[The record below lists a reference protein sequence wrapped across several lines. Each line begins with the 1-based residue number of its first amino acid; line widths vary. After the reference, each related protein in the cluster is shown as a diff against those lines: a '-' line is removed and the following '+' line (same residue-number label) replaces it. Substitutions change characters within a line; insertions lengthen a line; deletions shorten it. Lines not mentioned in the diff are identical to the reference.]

1 MKILKFNIVIA
12 SAILIVGA
20 IVAFVIPSNNTSPP
34 VKKKYSIVNTWKLP
48 KILKEISGIA
58 WLSKNTIVAVQD
70 EDGILF
76 IYDLKKSNIVEQIR
90 FAGFGDYEGIAIYNK
105 DAYVMRSDGVLY
117 EVLRFRESD
126 KKISKFKTAFSSKN
140 DIESL
145 TLDIKNRHLITTPK
159 AKDLQD
165 NSFKGLYHIPI
176 DSKQMDLQPKI
187 SIDMNDDALKAYKK
201 KKIYETFSPS
211 DIVIHPK
218 TGEYYVLEG
227 KRPKLMIL
235 NREGV
240 IKKVIKLKSDDFP
253 QPEGI
258 TFSPQGTLYISTEA
272 KGGSAAIMEVVLD

>member
-1 MKILKFNIVIA
+1 
-12 SAILIVGA
+12 
-20 IVAFVIPSNNTSPP
+20 
-34 VKKKYSIVNTWKLP
+34 
-48 KILKEISGIA
+48 
-58 WLSKNTIVAVQD
+58 
-70 EDGILF
+70 
-76 IYDLKKSNIVEQIR
+76 
-90 FAGFGDYEGIAIYNK
+90 
-105 DAYVMRSDGVLY
+105 MRSDGVLY

-176 DSKQMDLQPKI
+176 DSKQM
-187 SIDMNDDALKAYKK
+187 
-201 KKIYETFSPS
+201 E
-211 DIVIHPK
+211 
-218 TGEYYVLEG
+218 
-227 KRPKLMIL
+227 
-235 NREGV
+235 
-240 IKKVIKLKSDDFP
+240 KSDDFP